1 MSKSIS
7 RPTSAPDANARVPLA
22 GGSIAAQADA
32 SAGPGLPNLPAVP
45 RERLAASRVLVVGDV
60 MLDRYW
66 FGDVNRIS
74 PEAPVP
80 VVHVQR
86 QEDRLGG
93 AANVARNAAA
103 LGAQA
108 ALLCVVGH
116 DEPGERIVEL
126 LEVSGVTPHL
136 ERDPDLATTIK
147 LRVLS
152 RQQQLL
158 RMDFENMPA
167 HEALLAGLA
176 RFDALLDSHD
186 VVLLSDYAKGG
197 LTHVT
202 KMIAKARAAGKPV
215 LVDPKG
221 DDWERYRGATL
232 ITPNRAELR
241 EVVGQWKSEADL
253 LARVTAL
260 RASLEVEGLLLTRS
274 EEGMTL
280 FTADGELNVPALARE
295 VYDVSGAGDTVIATL
310 AVMLGARLPLV
321 DAVALANRAAGIVVG
336 KLGTAT
342 VDYDELF
349 STAG

>member
-1 MSKSIS
+1 MSNSPNSQPMSKPITESAA
-7 RPTSAPDANARVPLA
+7 TATAPDA
-22 GGSIAAQADA
+22 G
-32 SAGPGLPNLPAVP
+32 AVP
-45 RERLAASRVLVVGDV
+45 RARLAGARVLVVGDV

-80 VVHVQR
+80 VVHVQK

-93 AANVARNAAA
+93 AANVARNAVA

-108 ALLCVVGH
+108 GLLCVV
-116 DEPGERIVEL
+116 EL
-126 LEVSGVTPHL
+126 DDSGVAPHL
-136 ERDPDLATTIK
+136 ERDPALLTTIK

-158 RMDFENMPA
+158 RVDFENTPA
-167 HEALLAGLA
+167 HEVLLASLA
-176 RFDALLDSHD
+176 RFDELLPAHD
-186 VVLLSDYAKGG
+186 VILMSDYAKGG

-202 KMIAKARAAGKPV
+202 KMIAKAHAAGKPV

-241 EVVGQWKSEADL
+241 EVVGQWKSEEDL
-253 LARVTAL
+253 TARVTKL
-260 RASLEVEGLLLTRS
+260 RTELEFKALLLTRS

-280 FTADGELNVPALARE
+280 FSDDGILHASAVARE

-310 AVMLGARLPLV
+310 AVMLGAGLSLV

-349 STAG
+349 Q